1 MKMKKKRKKQEKT
14 ILRIIS
20 IKGGS
25 AICEMS
31 NGREVSVNFQ
41 NIPFEVEIG
50 DNLEAMVYYE
60 EDLKIENI
68 VIIRKK

>member
-1 MKMKKKRKKQEKT
+1 MKKKKNTQEKT

-25 AICEMS
+25 AICEMN
-31 NGREVSVNFQ
+31 NGREVTVNFQ

-50 DNLEAMVYYE
+50 DNLDAMVYYK
-60 EDLKIENI
+60 EDLKIESI